1 MKLVSEFKNMPNP
14 PELVLA
20 LWKVLANLWD
30 EPTDN
35 QNLFKIVKNRDLI
48 KRLLDFDIKNVT

>member
-1 MKLVSEFKNMPNP
+1 MKLVSEFKNMANP

-30 EPTDN
+30 EPTDD
-35 QNLFKIVKNRDLI
+35 QNLFKIVKHRDLI
-48 KRLLDFDIKNVT
+48 KRLLDFDI